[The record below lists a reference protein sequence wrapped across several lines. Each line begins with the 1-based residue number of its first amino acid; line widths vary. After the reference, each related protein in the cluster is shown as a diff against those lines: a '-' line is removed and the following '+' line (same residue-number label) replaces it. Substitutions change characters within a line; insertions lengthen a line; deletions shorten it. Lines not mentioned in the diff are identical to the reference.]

1 MDKTGKIGGSSPAVL
16 LGFAEALSSPEVAWS
31 LVDAGFRVLAFS
43 RKGHKCALRHSR
55 YVTIFSIT
63 PPEINASAAVEDLNS
78 LLREIH
84 SKDESS
90 PGLLFPLDDTALWLC
105 CESPLPQNWVL
116 AGPNS
121 AGERFALD
129 KSLQI
134 DAAITAGLKAPTTT
148 IVKCAAEVSTDA
160 IDFPVILKPASAVL
174 RQGNRLRKGSNW
186 ICANRHELE
195 RALAEWRE
203 EYPLVMQ
210 PYIGGAG
217 VGVFGFADAR
227 GVSCWSAHRR
237 LRMMNPHGSGSSACV
252 SRPVP
257 QSLKFPIEC
266 LIKKNQWRGLFM
278 VEFLQD
284 ETGQYW
290 FIEFNGRPWGSMAL
304 SRRQGFEYPAWNANI
319 ALAPDSAIRHQEQFG
334 TEIVCRNVG
343 RELMHLLFVLRGRKS
358 GAIRQWPSFW
368 RSLTEVLSV
377 RPRDRFY
384 NFRRDDWKVFF
395 SDCVCTIRDQLFK
408 RRKGEQKA

>member
-1 MDKTGKIGGSSPAVL
+1 MAVPL
-16 LGFAEALSSPEVAWS
+16 VLIGFAEALSSPEVAWS

-43 RKGHKCALRHSR
+43 RNGHKCALRSSR
-55 YVTIFSIT
+55 YVKVFSIT
-63 PPEINASAAVEDLNS
+63 PPEINASAAVADLNS

-84 SKDESS
+84 SKGEGN
-90 PGLLFPLDDTALWLC
+90 PGLLFPLDDSAVWLC
-105 CESPLPQNWVL
+105 CESALPKNWVL

-121 AGERFALD
+121 RGERFALD

-134 DAAITAGLKAPTTT
+134 TTGIAAGLNAPKTT
-148 IVKCAAEVSTDA
+148 IIKCAAEISADA
-160 IDFPVILKPASAVL
+160 TDFPVILKPASAVI

-186 ICANRHELE
+186 ICANRLELE

-203 EYPLVMQ
+203 EYPLLMQ
-210 PYIGGAG
+210 PYIGGTG
-217 VGVFGFADAR
+217 VGVFGFADAH
-227 GVSCWSAHRR
+227 GVTCWSAHRR

-257 QSLKFPIEC
+257 ASLKAPLER
-266 LIKKNQWRGLFM
+266 LVKKHEWRGLFM
-278 VEFLQD
+278 AEFLQD
-284 ETGQYW
+284 ETDQYW

-319 ALAPDSAIRHQEQFG
+319 AFAPDSSIRHQERSG
-334 TEIVCRNVG
+334 TQIVCRNVG

-358 GAIRQWPSFW
+358 QAIRQWPSFW
-368 RSLTEVLSV
+368 RSLAEVLLI
-377 RPRDRFY
+377 RPGDRFY

-395 SDCVCTIRDQLFK
+395 SDCFCTIRDQLFK
-408 RRKGEQKA
+408 RRTQEQKA